1 MEHILTLV
9 IPGEELNGVLHLLA
23 FTFGP
28 KQSGSGI
35 QVDVGS
41 DALHVLTSLLRISF
55 VNSGRQIPKD
65 GHAACILDACSKVGE
80 VRGA

>member
-41 DALHVLTSLLRISF
+41 DALHVLTSLLRIS
-55 VNSGRQIPKD
+55 VMYSGRQIPKD
-65 GHAACILDACSKVGE
+65 GPAACIAYACSKEGV